1 MEISI
6 VIPVYRA
13 ELIVDELVARLCAA
27 IDAITSQYEIILV
40 DDCGPDKSWDKIVAN
55 AANNNKIIGIKLSRN
70 FGQHHAITA
79 GLDKC
84 TGNWVVVMD
93 CDLQDQ
99 PEEIAK
105 LYQKAKEGYDI
116 VFARRAQRQDT
127 FIKRFTSQ
135 LFYKGFAYLSGIP
148 QDGTIGNFGI
158 YNRKVILAINSMRE
172 PMRAF
177 APMARWVGF
186 NRTAIDVA
194 HAERFEGS
202 SSYNWSRLI
211 TLALDIAMA
220 YSDKPLKLTVKLG
233 IGISV
238 LSVLYTLYNIVLY
251 NMGIIKLSGY
261 TSLIVS
267 IWFLSGLTI
276 FTLGILGLYLGKVF
290 EGIKDRPLY
299 IIDKTTHS
307 N

>member
-1 MEISI
+1 
-6 VIPVYRA
+6 
-13 ELIVDELVARLCAA
+13 
-27 IDAITSQYEIILV
+27 
-40 DDCGPDKSWDKIVAN
+40 
-55 AANNNKIIGIKLSRN
+55 
-70 FGQHHAITA
+70 
-79 GLDKC
+79 
-84 TGNWVVVMD
+84 
-93 CDLQDQ
+93 
-99 PEEIAK
+99 
-105 LYQKAKEGYDI
+105 
-116 VFARRAQRQDT
+116 
-127 FIKRFTSQ
+127 
-135 LFYKGFAYLSGIP
+135 
-148 QDGTIGNFGI
+148 
-158 YNRKVILAINSMRE
+158 
-172 PMRAF
+172 
-177 APMARWVGF
+177 
-186 NRTAIDVA
+186 
-194 HAERFEGS
+194 
-202 SSYNWSRLI
+202 
-211 TLALDIAMA
+211 LALDIAMA

>member
-13 ELIVDELVARLCAA
+13 EFIVDELVSRLCASLNS
-27 IDAITSQYEIILV
+27 ITSQYEIILV
-40 DDCGPDKSWDKIVAN
+40 DDCGPDKSWDKILAN
-55 AANNNKIIGIKLSRN
+55 AANNSKIIGIKLSRN

-79 GLDKC
+79 GLDKS

-105 LYQKAKEGYDI
+105 LYAKAKEGYDI

-127 FIKRFTSQ
+127 FFKRFTSQ

-158 YNRKVILAINSMRE
+158 YNRKVIDAINSMRE

-233 IGISV
+233 IGISF

-299 IIDKTTHS
+299 IIDKTTNS